1 MLIAVDIGNSIT
13 EIGFF
18 DGDRLLFTERMTTA
32 FKQTDFE
39 AARVISDII
48 ELYAKTGNDTLIGDN
63 IDGAVIASVVP
74 DLTDVFRRAI
84 KRLFGVRA
92 LAVGPGLKTGLHI
105 RIDDPAQL
113 GYDLAA
119 LAVGAAARY
128 TSPLAII
135 DFGTATTIGLLD
147 KNGSFIGGT
156 LAPGVKISSEAL
168 TECAGALPN
177 IGLGSPRHVIGK
189 NTVDCLKSGIIN
201 GTAAMIDGL
210 LDRFEEEMKT
220 EFSAVATGSIAPMI
234 IPHCKRSIT
243 VDEHLLMYGLY
254 KIYSKN

>member
-1 MLIAVDIGNSIT
+1 MLIAVDIGNTIT

-39 AARVISDII
+39 AARAISDII
-48 ELYAKTGNDTLIGDN
+48 ELYARSGDNISIGDN
-63 IDGAVIASVVP
+63 IDGAIIASVVP

-84 KRLFGVRA
+84 KRLFGVRP

-128 TSPLAII
+128 TPPLAII

-156 LAPGVKISSEAL
+156 LAPGVRISSEAL
-168 TECAGALPN
+168 TEHAGALPKF
-177 IGLGSPRHVIGK
+177 GLESPRHAVGK
-189 NTVDCLKSGIIN
+189 NTVDCLKSGVIN

-210 LDRFEEEMKT
+210 LERFEEELDT
-220 EFSAVATGSIAPMI
+220 ELSAVATGSLAPMI

-243 VDEHLLMYGLY
+243 VDDHLLMYGLY
-254 KIYSKN
+254 TIYSKN